1 MQKIAVLTFAA
12 LAATSTAALA
22 HSNSARDA
30 EQSAAIE
37 AGRRDGTITWREG
50 IKLRR
55 EQRAI
60 GRVETRM
67 KADGRLSRDERRT
80 LHKLQDRSE
89 NHIVREASDGW
100 RRWWWLPRVG
110 R

>member
-1 MQKIAVLTFAA
+1 MQKIAVLTLAA

-22 HSNSARDA
+22 HSNSAREA
-30 EQSAAIE
+30 EQRASIE
-37 AGRRDGTITWREG
+37 AGRRDGSITWREG

-55 EQRAI
+55 EQRQIERIEAQ
-60 GRVETRM
+60 M
-67 KADGRLSRDERRT
+67 KADGRFSRDERWT
-80 LHKLQDRSE
+80 LHKLQNRSE
-89 NHIVREASDGW
+89 NHIAREANDGW